1 MGGWG
6 NTWWALFAG
15 EEIGE
20 RLGGTWRRAAAAAAA
35 ATVAEFGPDLGRG
48 RHDLD

>member
-1 MGGWG
+1 MGGG
-6 NTWWALFAG
+6 NTWWALFDG

-20 RLGGTWRRAAAAAAA
+20 RLGGTWRRAAAAA